1 MVNGDR
7 TLNANASEKRSS
19 LADLVRDIVGMD
31 DATSTGTP
39 RPVPKAEGG
48 VELALEDLISDDNG
62 EIVFFNDGG
71 FRTLS
76 ITTGSSVV
84 SNGQAN
90 SHATAGGED
99 VSGFQ
104 YVTFD
109 NGTTLY
115 YEEGLDLLLPQS

>member
-1 MVNGDR
+1 M
-7 TLNANASEKRSS
+7 NANASEKRSS

-31 DATSTGTP
+31 DAASTGAP
-39 RPVPKAEGG
+39 KPVPKAEGE
-48 VELALEDLISDDNG
+48 VELTLEDLISDDNG

-90 SHATAGGED
+90 NHATAGGED